1 MRKFNKILI
10 FSFVGIIVISSV
22 WFNFFFISKNILNF
36 EKNLFDAGKESDVI
50 IVFNPGGWGTVSLE
64 EAKDFNPIVN
74 EIKKSLEEKNY
85 KVSIVEYYR
94 TKENFLGK
102 LGSLREIISNFSKS
116 SKIFAEKIELFIN
129 NYPERKIVMAGLSNG
144 ASFVDSTMENLEKK
158 IDGVVS
164 IELGAPFWGENIQR
178 ENTLKLKNEEDIL
191 ARGDIGKLFISLV
204 KAPFIWSYNNLK
216 GEKTSFSEA
225 MMITGHEYYWPEVE
239 QEIASFVK
247 EKF

>member
-1 MRKFNKILI
+1 MKKFNKILI
-10 FSFVGIIVISSV
+10 FSFVGIIIISFI

-36 EKNLFDAGKESDVI
+36 EKNLFEAGKESDVI

-74 EIKKSLEEKNY
+74 EIKKSLEEKDY
-85 KVSIVEYYR
+85 KVSIVEYHR
-94 TKENFLGK
+94 TNENFLGK
-102 LGSLREIISNFSKS
+102 IGSLREIMSNFSKS
-116 SKIFAEKIELFIN
+116 SKAFAEKIESFIN

-144 ASFVDSTMENLEKK
+144 ASFVDSAMENLEKRV
-158 IDGVVS
+158 DGVFS
-164 IELGAPFWGENIQR
+164 IEIGTPFWGKDMQG
-178 ENTLKLKNEEDIL
+178 ENTLNLKNEEDIL
-191 ARGDIGKLFISLV
+191 ARGDIDQLLISLIR
-204 KAPFIWSYNNLK
+204 APFVWVYDSLK

-239 QEIASFVK
+239 KEITSFVK